1 MSRANTLL
9 SAVICAT
16 LIPVCSLFSPPAF
29 AESPNPAV
37 EEAARLLDQAIVGR
51 RDELREDKV
60 ALYALIDEILL
71 PRFDQRYAAQ
81 LVIDEILLPRFD
93 QRYAAQLVLARHWRT
108 ASEEQRDRFIN
119 AFYKNMMR
127 LYAEAIL
134 EFNLARLEVLP
145 FRGDASKK
153 RTTVKTI
160 MRLDDGTKVPV
171 NYGMVSRESGW
182 KMFDVTIE
190 GISYV
195 RNYKAELNA
204 EIQVEGL
211 DGVIARLQAK
221 NNESAAE

>member
-1 MSRANTLL
+1 MSRARTRV
-9 SAVICAT
+9 SVMICAT
-16 LIPVCSLFSPPAF
+16 LILVCSLFSPPAF

-37 EEAARLLDQAIVGR
+37 EETAELLDQAIEGR

-71 PRFDQRYAAQ
+71 PRFDR
-81 LVIDEILLPRFD
+81 
-93 QRYAAQLVLARHWRT
+93 RYAAQLVLARHWRT
-108 ASEEQRDRFIN
+108 ASEEQRDQFIN

-204 EIQVEGL
+204 EIQAEGL